1 MKCSSV
7 LYSGAAIQHSY
18 EYESSLPRQQAPPTQ
33 GKDRAIITN
42 TDYLR
47 GYAEPD
53 NTFTS
58 GSFRAIIRT
67 ELRELLRK
75 VGYTPLFCLPETFFF
90 ALEQIDVV
98 FIKPSGRS
106 MAYEERISSGYRTTN
121 CRKGFTPRSGHGNR
135 CYRPACCIPQK
146 FRRRRECPHRSRQER

>member
-1 MKCSSV
+1 MKRSSM
-7 LYSGAAIQHSY
+7 LYSGAAIQHNY
-18 EYESSLPRQQAPPTQ
+18 EYESRLPRQQAPPAQ
-33 GKDRAIITN
+33 GKNRATIPN
-42 TDYLR
+42 TDYSR
-47 GYAEPD
+47 EYAEPD

-135 CYRPACCIPQK
+135 CDRPACGIPQK
-146 FRRRRECPHRSRQER
+146 LWWRGECPHRGR